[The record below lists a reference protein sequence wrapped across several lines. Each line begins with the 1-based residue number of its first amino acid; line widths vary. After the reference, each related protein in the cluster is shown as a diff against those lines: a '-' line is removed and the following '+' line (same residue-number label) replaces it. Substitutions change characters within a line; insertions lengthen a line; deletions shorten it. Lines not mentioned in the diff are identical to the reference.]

1 MARDEEAVV
10 DALAV
15 RPRQARA
22 DRHVREAL
30 RRDELVDGRHDVDLA
45 ARRILQ
51 QGALVDPLARD
62 DEGDAVALVHRR
74 RLVDV
79 VAVAVIADDDD
90 EALGALRLDRLD
102 ELCELAVGVP
112 VVAEFL
118 QELLVLL
125 VVFRQCGA
133 HGLLIEAFGL
143 EVEVIRRVVRGI
155 EQDIEAR
162 RVRVEAVKDLLVE
175 HLILTAPDTAR
186 HIAEVAAAVEVVKAL
201 CLREGADALPS
212 GRPCIP
218 EVRRVAEL
226 LHLRGAGRRVRRSEG
241 LRHRRQVEVGI
252 GEVRHDTRDSRDRAR
267 AIRQERRA
275 VVRVILRDEAA
286 HAMRDGDILVL
297 VEQRPVCEALR
308 QDNDDLLGLL
318 DLRSLRFLRQID
330 VEVIRIGGL
339 ARKARRQI
347 ADVLRREVEAVAGQH
362 ALIEVV
368 GAVDGLHVV
377 KNGLIEELVL
387 RDTGVLPVDG
397 RLPAQA
403 AAEDAEQHGDV
414 RQVEEGQPAEPAH
427 GRGQAHTVHA
437 VLEPAAAKQGAQ
449 AAPED
454 VGEQQGPCKAH
465 GQVVLLHHRDEERVN
480 IVVGPREEHLVE
492 VRVELP
498 VERKARDKE
507 DREHREQHAVERE
520 HNAPLPARPEI
531 MEQQPRH
538 EAHERQRA
546 GRLHREAE
554 AAP

>member
-1 MARDEEAVV
+1 
-10 DALAV
+10 
-15 RPRQARA
+15 
-22 DRHVREAL
+22 
-30 RRDELVDGRHDVDLA
+30 
-45 ARRILQ
+45 
-51 QGALVDPLARD
+51 
-62 DEGDAVALVHRR
+62 
-74 RLVDV
+74 
-79 VAVAVIADDDD
+79 
-90 EALGALRLDRLD
+90 
-102 ELCELAVGVP
+102 
-112 VVAEFL
+112 
-118 QELLVLL
+118 
-125 VVFRQCGA
+125 
-133 HGLLIEAFGL
+133 
-143 EVEVIRRVVRGI
+143 
-155 EQDIEAR
+155 
-162 RVRVEAVKDLLVE
+162 
-175 HLILTAPDTAR
+175 
-186 HIAEVAAAVEVVKAL
+186 
-201 CLREGADALPS
+201 
-212 GRPCIP
+212 
-218 EVRRVAEL
+218 
-226 LHLRGAGRRVRRSEG
+226 
-241 LRHRRQVEVGI
+241 
-252 GEVRHDTRDSRDRAR
+252 
-267 AIRQERRA
+267 
-275 VVRVILRDEAA
+275 
-286 HAMRDGDILVL
+286 MRDGDILVL
-297 VEQRPVCEALR
+297 VEQRPVGEALR
-308 QDNDDLLGLL
+308 QDDDDLLRLL
-318 DLRSLRFLRQID
+318 DLRALRLLRQVD

-347 ADVLRREVEAVAGQH
+347 ADVFRREVEAIAGQH
-362 ALIEVV
+362 ALIEIV

-377 KNGLIEELVL
+377 ENGLIEELVL
-387 RDTGVLPVDG
+387 RDAGVLPVDG

-414 RQVEEGQPAEPAH
+414 
-427 GRGQAHTVHA
+427 GQAHAVHA